1 VVIIVEALLGV
12 FSMASGGMGS
22 LLFSPVR
29 LVIFALLGAI
39 TSAIAYTGLGVLYAN
54 LRELRDGLGH
64 DSLAA
69 VFD

>member
-1 VVIIVEALLGV
+1 
-12 FSMASGGMGS
+12 MGS
-22 LLFSPVR
+22 FLFSPVR
-29 LVIFALLGAI
+29 LVIFALVSAI